1 MRRLDERTKARM
13 DVALEDTCREFPH
26 GGDHELRKSVAQ
38 KLLLSARKGNTTL
51 DGLSL
56 VARRALI
63 EATKQ
68 QNSASSHKS
77 PQGSPS

>member
-1 MRRLDERTKARM
+1 
-13 DVALEDTCREFPH
+13 VSHH
-26 GGDHELRKSVAQ
+26 GGDHELRKRVAQ

-51 DGLSL
+51 DGLSV

-68 QNSASSHKS
+68 QKSA
-77 PQGSPS
+77 

>member
-1 MRRLDERTKARM
+1 MTRLDERTRARM
-13 DVALEDTCREFPH
+13 DVALEDACREFPH
-26 GGDHELRKSVAQ
+26 GGDHELRKRVAQ

-51 DGLSL
+51 LSV

-68 QNSASSHKS
+68 QKSA
-77 PQGSPS
+77 